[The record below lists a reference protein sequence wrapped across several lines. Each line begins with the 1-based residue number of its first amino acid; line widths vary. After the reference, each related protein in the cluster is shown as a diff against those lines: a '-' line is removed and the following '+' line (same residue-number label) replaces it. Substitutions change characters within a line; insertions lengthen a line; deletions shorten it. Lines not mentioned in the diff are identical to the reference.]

1 MIEVPRAA
9 LDALNGADAA
19 ARLSALEE
27 LVRSGRRGAVKDRD
41 VNNHVHT
48 FFSFSPYSPTAA
60 AERADASGLCAVG
73 IMDHDTAA
81 GAHEMREAG
90 KLLGIAVT
98 TGVELRVS
106 AEGTGLEGRMINN
119 PDSPGIM
126 YVMIHGIPER
136 SVPMVNAFLKPVR
149 ASRERRCRAMTE
161 EVNGRLRGYGV
172 DAINFREDALAVSQY
187 ANGGTVTERHILFS
201 AAKKIVLA
209 AGMGDGLL
217 LFLRDRMGIKLSGR
231 LEGWLRD
238 EGNPF
243 LLYDLLGALKSS
255 FLPEVFIQPDGE
267 ECVHVGRAVRLA
279 EQAGAI
285 PCYGYLGDVAD
296 SPTGDKKPEVFEDAY
311 LPELFSEVKK
321 LGFRAIAYMPPR
333 NTMEQLRRVRG
344 MCASHG
350 LMEISGVD
358 INSPRQSF
366 NCPEILSGEFSHLIA
381 STWALIAHEN
391 LANMDPRHGL
401 FHADNPLAGLPL
413 TEKISRYAAIC
424 ASMDWTRPEEGFE
437 QARASLKK
445 QGRGQAAQ

>member
-1 MIEVPRAA
+1 M
-9 LDALNGADAA
+9 D
-19 ARLSALEE
+19 ARLSALAE
-27 LVRSGRRGAVKDRD
+27 LVRSGRRRAVRDRD

-48 FFSFSPYSPTAA
+48 FFSFSPYSPAAA

-90 KLLGIAVT
+90 KILGIAVT

-106 AEGTGLEGRMINN
+106 AEGTALEGRMINN

-126 YVMIHGIPER
+126 YVMIHGIPKR
-136 SVPMVNAFLKPVR
+136 SVPTVDAFLGPVR
-149 ASRERRCRAMTE
+149 ASRERRCRTMTE
-161 EVNGRLRGYGV
+161 AVNGRLRGFG
-172 DAINFREDALAVSQY
+172 ADALDFETDVLANSQSS
-187 ANGGTVTERHILFS
+187 NGGTVTERHILF
-201 AAKKIVLA
+201 AVAQKIVRA
-209 AGMGDGLL
+209 AGSGERLL
-217 LFLRDRMGIKLSGR
+217 LFLRDRMGIALSGM

-243 LLYDLLGALKSS
+243 LLYDLLGVLKSS
-255 FLPEVFIQPDGE
+255 FLPGVFIQPDGE
-267 ECVHVGRAVRLA
+267 ECVHAGRAVRLA
-279 EQAGAI
+279 EEAGAI
-285 PCYGYLGDVAD
+285 PCYGYLGDVVD
-296 SPTGDKKPEVFEDAY
+296 SPTGDKKPQVFEDSY
-311 LPELFSEVKK
+311 LPELFDEVKR

-350 LMEISGVD
+350 FMEISGVD

-366 NCPEILSGEFSHLIA
+366 SCPEILSDEFSHLIA

-391 LANMDPRHGL
+391 LVHIDPCYGL

-413 TEKISRYAAIC
+413 AERISRYAAIC
-424 ASMDWTRPEEGFE
+424 GSMDWTHPEEGFE
-437 QARASLKK
+437 RARKSLKSRR
-445 QGRGQAAQ
+445 RG

>member
-1 MIEVPRAA
+1 MLDVPRAA
-9 LDALNGADAA
+9 SDALNAADAA
-19 ARLSALEE
+19 ARLSTLAE
-27 LVRSGRRGAVKDRD
+27 LVRSGRRGAARDRD

-48 FFSFSPYSPTAA
+48 TFSFSPYSPTAA

-90 KLLGIAVT
+90 KILGIAVT

-106 AEGTGLEGRMINN
+106 ARGTGLEGRMINN

-126 YVMIHGIPER
+126 YVMIHGIPKR
-136 SVPMVNAFLKPVR
+136 SVPMVNAFLNPVR

-161 EVNGRLRGYGV
+161 AVNGRLRRLGV
-172 DAINFREDALAVSQY
+172 DAMDFESEVLAASQSS
-187 ANGGTVTERHILFS
+187 NGGTVTERHMLFS
-201 AAKKIVLA
+201 AAQKIVQS
-209 AGMGDGLL
+209 AGRGEKLP
-217 LFLRDRMGIKLSGR
+217 LFLRDRMGIALSGR
-231 LEGWLRD
+231 LEGFIRD

-243 LLYDLLGALKSS
+243 LLYDLLGVLKSS

-267 ECVHVGRAVRLA
+267 ECVHVARAVRLA
-279 EQAGAI
+279 EEAGAI

-311 LPELFSEVKK
+311 LPELVSEVKK

-366 NCPEILSGEFSHLIA
+366 NCPEILSDEFSHLIV

-391 LANMDPRHGL
+391 LVHIDPRYGL

-413 TEKISRYAAIC
+413 TERISRYAALC
-424 ASMDWTRPEEGFE
+424 APMDWTSPEEGF
-437 QARASLKK
+437 QRARTFLD
-445 QGRGQAAQ
+445 RGLAN